1 MSSKH
6 FYPLVVEDI
15 EKNTNDCVCINFAI
29 PENLETIF
37 NFSAGQNIILKKE
50 IEGIEVRRNYS
61 LCTAPHEKKVT
72 VTVKKVAS
80 GKFSTYANEDLKKG
94 DIIEV
99 MAPTGNF
106 TFSPSKNHNHVVFF
120 AAGSGITPII
130 SHIKTLLYL
139 FPKIQISL
147 FYGNRDINSIIFKE
161 ELEGLKNKYIS
172 RFSIFHIFTKEKVGI
187 PLLHGRLD
195 EKKCNQIFQK
205 IFDPQKADEFFIC
218 GPAEMTFVIKK
229 ALLHAGIN
237 KENIHFELFNTTG
250 IQPPKQEN
258 ELNVNNNSPSIES
271 SISIKI
277 DGDIFEYSANQKG
290 QSLLDAALFNGADLP
305 YACKG
310 GVCSTCKA
318 KLIEGKVTMD
328 VNYALEPDELEA
340 GFILMCQSH
349 PVSEKISID
358 YDQK

>member
-1 MSSKH
+1 MRD
-6 FYPLVVEDI
+6 LEVGA
-15 EKNTNDCVCINFAI
+15 ND
-29 PENLETIF
+29 
-37 NFSAGQNIILKKE
+37 
-50 IEGIEVRRNYS
+50 
-61 LCTAPHEKKVT
+61 
-72 VTVKKVAS
+72 
-80 GKFSTYANEDLKKG
+80 
-94 DIIEV
+94 
-99 MAPTGNF
+99 
-106 TFSPSKNHNHVVFF
+106 
-120 AAGSGITPII
+120 
-130 SHIKTLLYL
+130 
-139 FPKIQISL
+139 
-147 FYGNRDINSIIFKE
+147 
-161 ELEGLKNKYIS
+161 
-172 RFSIFHIFTKEKVGI
+172 
-187 PLLHGRLD
+187 
-195 EKKCNQIFQK
+195 
-205 IFDPQKADEFFIC
+205 
-218 GPAEMTFVIKK
+218 AEMTFVIKK

-349 PVSEKISID
+349 PVSEKVSID